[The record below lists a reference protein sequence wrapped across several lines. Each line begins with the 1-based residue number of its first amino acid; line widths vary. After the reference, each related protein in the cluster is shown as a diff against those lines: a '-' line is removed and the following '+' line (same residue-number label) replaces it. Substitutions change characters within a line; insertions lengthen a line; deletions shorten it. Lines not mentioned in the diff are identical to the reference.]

1 MNHKIIFTKDKMFV
15 NGVKV
20 KDYKKSLPKKYG
32 MTYEDE
38 LPKGT
43 KFICKKCR
51 SKKLKELR
59 REII

>member
-1 MNHKIIFTKDKMFV
+1 MFA
-15 NGVKV
+15 NGTAV

-43 KFICKKCR
+43 KFICKKCG